1 MSEYFR
7 EPLYAALASFSWRE
21 TLVHERVSQK
31 AQFFAGASQ
40 LECPALHGFKKKRRE
55 RNVEVKRKKEKKKRK
70 HREAIARSFQEVHRP
85 RRDLPGC
92 EREQKIIKRGNTD
105 SASKEESQRRGKRRN
120 RE

>member
-1 MSEYFR
+1 MAWNTRTRACVAEGTIFRRCLSTRMSSIAWIQE
-7 EPLYAALASFSWRE
+7 EK
-21 TLVHERVSQK
+21 ER
-31 AQFFAGASQ
+31 
-40 LECPALHGFKKKRRE
+40 KKRRGE
-55 RNVEVKRKKEKKKRK
+55 KKEKKRK